1 MEIIK
6 NYLKYS
12 LWFVLIV
19 FAALLGL
26 HWLPVITIDGHTM
39 RRVDLLSDIRYPG
52 TDTAVADSDSIPLPP
67 VVKPVFVDT
76 CRAGMT
82 CIEDYS
88 DSTHR
93 GMAPFYEALDRVSS
107 ATSESSDDKL
117 VRIAVFG
124 DSFIEADI
132 FTADLREMLQK
143 RFGGCG
149 VGFVTITSMTSGY
162 RPTVRHMFGGWA
174 SHAVTDSVYFDR
186 KKQGISGH
194 YFVPRNGAY
203 VELRGQ
209 SKYASL
215 LDTCQRASIFFYNR
229 DSVHLSARV
238 NKGDSRSY
246 ALPPSGGLQEVQVD
260 GRIGSIRWTVDR
272 ADSTLF
278 YGLAMDGKKGI
289 ILDNF
294 SLRGSSGLSLR
305 GIPQQMLK
313 EFNRQRPYDLIILE
327 YGLNVATERGRNY
340 DNYQKGLL
348 TAIDHLKTCFP
359 QAGILLLSVGDR
371 DYKNENGELRTMPGV
386 KNLIRYQQ
394 NIAAESGIA
403 FWNMFEAMGGEGSM
417 AKLVH
422 AKPSMANYDYTH
434 INFRGAACRCAGKA
448 GHGRGRDP
456 LSHAA
461 RRRFGP
467 QRQCLCRRPQ
477 APERESRCQGRAG
490 RLLRLACRGR
500 PGTAEP
506 ERKPELQSGAG
517 CGRPERELPLPLRD
531 RAGGL
536 YAH

>member
-1 MEIIK
+1 MYLLIKMKIIK
-6 NYLKYS
+6 NNLKYS
-12 LWFVLIV
+12 LWLVLTV

-26 HWLPVITIDGHTM
+26 HWLPAITIDGHTM
-39 RRVDLLSDIRYPG
+39 RRVDLLSDLRYPKQEV
-52 TDTAVADSDSIPLPP
+52 AVADSDTIPLPP

-82 CIEDYS
+82 CIEDYG
-88 DSTHR
+88 DSTRR
-93 GMAPFYEALDRVSS
+93 GMASFYEALDRISS
-107 ATSESSDDKL
+107 SNPEDDGL

-162 RPTVRHMFGGWA
+162 RPTVRHTFGGWS
-174 SHAVTDSVYFDR
+174 SHAVTDSVYFDK

-194 YFVPRNGAY
+194 YFIPRQGAY

-215 LDTCQRASIFFYNR
+215 LDTCQRASIFFYNK
-229 DSVHLSARV
+229 DSVRLTARV
-238 NKGDSRSY
+238 NRGENKDYSL
-246 ALPPSGGLQEVQVD
+246 APSGELQKISVE
-260 GRIGSIRWTVDR
+260 GRIGSVRWTVDR

-305 GIPQQMLK
+305 GIPQQMLRQ
-313 EFNRQRPYDLIILE
+313 FNEQRPYDLIILE

-348 TAIDHLKTCFP
+348 TSIEHLKNSFP
-359 QAGILLLSVGDR
+359 QASILLLSVGDR
-371 DYKNENGELRTMPGV
+371 DYKTEDGELRTMPGV

-417 AKLVH
+417 ANLVH

-434 INFRGAACRCAGKA
+434 INFRGGKHLAGLLYETMIYGKEQY
-448 GHGRGRDP
+448 D
-456 LSHAA
+456 
-461 RRRFGP
+461 RRRAYE
-467 QRQCLCRRPQ
+467 Q
-477 APERESRCQGRAG
+477 E
-490 RLLRLACRGR
+490 
-500 PGTAEP
+500 
-506 ERKPELQSGAG
+506 
-517 CGRPERELPLPLRD
+517 
-531 RAGGL
+531 
-536 YAH
+536 